1 MLYITGRF
9 PYPLYNGDSLRAY
22 NQIISLSED
31 FDIDIFSIE
40 KQKENEPFEFTQAI
54 NKKYTCLATK
64 IDKIMNCI
72 MSFSF
77 GSPFQVTMYKN
88 KLYREKLWEILL
100 NNKYDEVFIQLI
112 RLDYLFQEIV
122 KYRKIIGNVK
132 ITLDYVDALSLNMEK
147 RSKSEIGIKK
157 IFFKREAE
165 LLRVLERNSVKYT
178 DRNIIISDRD
188 ADLIGERVLLNIIPN
203 GVNRSF
209 NPSKRN
215 EIKNIIFFGNLS
227 YFPNQKSVEYIAEK
241 IIPILSKKYT
251 IHIVGIHAPNKLL
264 KYSNNQLIIHGFIN
278 DLESFCNGMDLAIFP
293 IFYGSGLQ
301 NKVLESFAMGIPVVA
316 SMNVAC
322 AIENSESTLIVADN
336 ENEFIDAIVKLDN
349 DFQLRHKMINRGKH
363 LVDNNYSWNM
373 INFLFKK

>member
-188 ADLIGERVLLNIIPN
+188 AD
-203 GVNRSF
+203 
-209 NPSKRN
+209 
-215 EIKNIIFFGNLS
+215 
-227 YFPNQKSVEYIAEK
+227 
-241 IIPILSKKYT
+241 
-251 IHIVGIHAPNKLL
+251 
-264 KYSNNQLIIHGFIN
+264 
-278 DLESFCNGMDLAIFP
+278 
-293 IFYGSGLQ
+293 
-301 NKVLESFAMGIPVVA
+301 
-316 SMNVAC
+316 
-322 AIENSESTLIVADN
+322 
-336 ENEFIDAIVKLDN
+336 
-349 DFQLRHKMINRGKH
+349 
-363 LVDNNYSWNM
+363 
-373 INFLFKK
+373 